1 MSLSDRRLMAR
12 DGEPAGPSQ
21 RLCRKLGLFCPGTVV
36 WGLTELQQLIAA
48 SVQVSVAAHPGG
60 RLHFLPGVLRTSL
73 IVSSCLNTEQLSFGR
88 PEGFSRALGLGLT
101 PFQEGSPSRRHTW
114 AAVTAQ
120 VTWKRCSGRGGADGH
135 TAPEGRALGETVRAG
150 PEAKAAAVRPV
161 VLASGF
167 PPDLVLCAHPA
178 ACGWA
183 PRYFD
188 TERALLPPWVGE
200 DCSSWRAVPSLSVT
214 VLPV

>member
-1 MSLSDRRLMAR
+1 MAR

-60 RLHFLPGVLRTSL
+60 LLHFLPGVLRTSL

-120 VTWKRCSGRGGADGH
+120 VTWKRWKACDLGNNNHIAQAPLARAPDPCCRG
-135 TAPEGRALGETVRAG
+135 APRDQ
-150 PEAKAAAVRPV
+150 
-161 VLASGF
+161 LAS
-167 PPDLVLCAHPA
+167 
-178 ACGWA
+178 
-183 PRYFD
+183 
-188 TERALLPPWVGE
+188 ALPGKRTHHGLLNLE
-200 DCSSWRAVPSLSVT
+200 PS
-214 VLPV
+214 P